1 MAKVAKDG
9 NGLTSE
15 SAAMLERDRQDV
27 EWFAARPAYLGGLE
41 ARQAK
46 ELLRLVA
53 DRLNPPTP
61 EAIHEKVAN
70 FLAIHECIR
79 AGAEAE
85 AVSQALA
92 EAIG

>member
-1 MAKVAKDG
+1 MMAKVAKDG

-46 ELLRLVA
+46 EL
-53 DRLNPPTP
+53 
-61 EAIHEKVAN
+61 
-70 FLAIHECIR
+70 AIHECIR